1 MSELKKATST
11 WASTRSR
18 HAVVRMES
26 TAPFTFS
33 TPESACTKGRP
44 AVTRC
49 LPGGNGG
56 TGDLHVLGNGPG
68 AATNAMFAKAMV
80 VGAPSLRLGRDSGNH
95 PRRLPCTSENR
106 NDIEG
111 AATANT
117 KLRMSSFAA
126 VSETE
131 GLRNVRGQ
139 QRVRQQLW
147 LPRRAGGNDLPQ
159 DQGTWRAL
167 HAGLAGMHFLPHL
180 VWQRRQVHGFGREG
194 EPGLRIRQQRIHPV
208 RCRALLRRRHRF
220 AAGNLPASQA
230 LRLTLH
236 QRHPMRRQLW
246 LLRPNQQAV
255 RVLRVS
261 RAPRRHRVLCTF
273 TAGWL
278 PIARRRGS
286 PDDSET

>member
-95 PRRLPCTSENR
+95 PRRFPCTSENR

-117 KLRMSSFAA
+117 KFRMSSFAA
-126 VSETE
+126 
-131 GLRNVRGQ
+131 GLSAAASSPKVAISLPSSWCGQRAERG
-139 QRVRQQLW
+139 RK
-147 LPRRAGGNDLPQ
+147 PA
-159 DQGTWRAL
+159 
-167 HAGLAGMHFLPHL
+167 
-180 VWQRRQVHGFGREG
+180 
-194 EPGLRIRQQRIHPV
+194 RIRD
-208 RCRALLRRRHRF
+208 
-220 AAGNLPASQA
+220 
-230 LRLTLH
+230 RLHTTVTDQVPL
-236 QRHPMRRQLW
+236 
-246 LLRPNQQAV
+246 
-255 RVLRVS
+255 
-261 RAPRRHRVLCTF
+261 
-273 TAGWL
+273 
-278 PIARRRGS
+278 
-286 PDDSET
+286 